1 MTEAVLMA
9 APRNTSLEVKQRCKS
24 IFFFCSKILNSVVVT
39 VVLLSRNMEF
49 YHTIIRSLISI
60 VSATSQS
67 LRVSLRPSITSIIVI
82 FSFEISL
89 LIQKKKLVKRIKEMI
104 TKKN

>member
-1 MTEAVLMA
+1 
-9 APRNTSLEVKQRCKS
+9 
-24 IFFFCSKILNSVVVT
+24 
-39 VVLLSRNMEF
+39 MEF

-104 TKKN
+104 TKKNCFDQVKFSSSEP

>member
-1 MTEAVLMA
+1 
-9 APRNTSLEVKQRCKS
+9 
-24 IFFFCSKILNSVVVT
+24 
-39 VVLLSRNMEF
+39 MEF

-89 LIQKKKLVKRIKEMI
+89 LIPKKKKLVGRIKEMI
-104 TKKN
+104 TKKNCFDQVKFSSSEP